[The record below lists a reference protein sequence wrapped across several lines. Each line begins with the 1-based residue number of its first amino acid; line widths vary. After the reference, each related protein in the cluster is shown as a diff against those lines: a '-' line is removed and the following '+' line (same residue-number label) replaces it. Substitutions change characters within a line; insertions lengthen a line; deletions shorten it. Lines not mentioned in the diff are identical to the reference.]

1 MPEVTQ
7 NVFWH
12 VGNYTSDLHQ
22 LLHIL
27 LLRRRCPRRPARRC
41 YPPSRTLNHTF
52 TGQPHRNAIRTL
64 EHIYAFHEFNMSC
77 PRTCYWSG
85 MKRRDSVVV
94 AEIILVPTNFT
105 YSLSNRAR
113 CFAKQTNLEHTLF
126 CMSDLTIQIL
136 EHKLL
141 QLLRCKK
148 CRLQLGFR
156 MHNLGIAGIHDS
168 AVPTLASAR
177 EAG

>member
-1 MPEVTQ
+1 MWGTILPIFTNCFTFCSCADGAQ
-7 NVFWH
+7 
-12 VGNYTSDLHQ
+12 GDLREDAIHHLVQ
-22 LLHIL
+22 
-27 LLRRRCPRRPARRC
+27 
-41 YPPSRTLNHTF
+41 LNHTF
-52 TGQPHRNAIRTL
+52 PGQPHRNAIRTL

-113 CFAKQTNLEHTLF
+113 CFVKQTNLEHTLF